1 MSGDRVAGKVAFVT
15 GAARGQGRS
24 HALRLAQEGA
34 DIIGVDLCRQVDTVP
49 FAMATSEDLRET
61 QRLVTG
67 LGRRMVAS
75 EVDVRDAAGLRAA
88 VTAGIAELGRLDI
101 VVANAGIWSHDRSET
116 MSQPMW
122 QDMIDV
128 NLTGVWNTCQATLP
142 HLMQAGQGGSII
154 LISSNAG
161 LRGNANSVHYV
172 AAKHGVVGIMRG
184 LAVECAPH
192 RIRVNTVHPTTV
204 NTDMVLNE
212 AMLRLFRPNL
222 AAPTVEDA
230 IPAFTNYN
238 MLPVP
243 WVESIDVSNAVLF
256 LASEEA
262 RYITSVSL
270 PVDAGATQR

>member
-1 MSGDRVAGKVAFVT
+1 VGNRVQGKVAFIT

-24 HALRLAQEGA
+24 HAIRLAEEGA
-34 DIIGVDLCRQVDTVP
+34 DIIGIDLCMQVDTVP
-49 FAMATSEDLRET
+49 FAMATREDLEET
-61 QRLVTG
+61 KQLVEK
-67 LGRRMVAS
+67 LGRRMIAS
-75 EVDVRDAAGLRAA
+75 EVEVRDAAGVRKA
-88 VTAGIAELGRLDI
+88 VATGIAELGHLDI
-101 VVANAGIWSHDRSET
+101 VVANAGIWSHGRAEKMSE
-116 MSQPMW
+116 QMW
-122 QDMIDV
+122 HDMIDI
-128 NLTGVWNTCQATLP
+128 NLTGVWNTCQAALP
-142 HLMQAGQGGSII
+142 HLMDAGQGGSII

-192 RIRVNTVHPTTV
+192 WIRVNTVHPTTV
-204 NTDMVLNE
+204 NTGMVLND
-212 AMLRLFRPNL
+212 AMLKLFRPNL
-222 AAPTVEDA
+222 QAPTAEDA

-243 WVESIDVSNAVLF
+243 WVESIDISNAVLF
-256 LASEEA
+256 LASDEA